1 MGMKSIRQR
10 IISQFFFLGMLI
22 WFSFPE
28 SKCFAQSAEIAQFE
42 VVVLGIKIGDLEA
55 KKVKEAEGTRRY
67 EAKSQVKF
75 WFFGSVKVS
84 FLTQAYFENNY
95 IVNTKSSSQ
104 TNRGNFNS
112 EVWWKGEEYQ
122 VNAQTYQFEN
132 QTPLPG
138 PIAWCSTKLF
148 FEEPQEGDIFLS
160 EVYGLSQKIK
170 KIDSGVYEIEIHGN
184 ANRYYYKSGELE
196 KIVLEN
202 PIKNY
207 QIKRVK

>member
-1 MGMKSIRQR
+1 MKCIRQR
-10 IISQFFFLGMLI
+10 IIFHFFFLGMLV
-22 WFSFPE
+22 WFSFSG
-28 SKCFAQSAEIAQFE
+28 SKCHAQSAEIAQFE

-55 KKVKEAEGTRRY
+55 KKVKEAEGTLLY

-75 WFFGSVKVS
+75 WFFGSVNVS
-84 FLTQAYFENNY
+84 FLTQSHFEKNY

-104 TNRGNFNS
+104 TNRGDFHS
-112 EVWWKGEEYQ
+112 EVWWRGEEYR
-122 VNAQTYQFEN
+122 VNAQTYEFEN
-132 QTPLPG
+132 QTPLHG

-148 FEEPQEGDIFLS
+148 FEEPQEGDVFLS

-170 KIDSGVYEIEIHGN
+170 EIEPGVYEIEINGN
-184 ANRYYYKSGELE
+184 ANRYYYQSGKLE

-207 QIKRVK
+207 QIRRVK